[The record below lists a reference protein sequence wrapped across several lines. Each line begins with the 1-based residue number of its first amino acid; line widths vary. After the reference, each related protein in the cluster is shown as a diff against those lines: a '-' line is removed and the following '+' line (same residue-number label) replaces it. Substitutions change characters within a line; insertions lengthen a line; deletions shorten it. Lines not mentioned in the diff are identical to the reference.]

1 MINTRISILK
11 WINFNFKVYDF
22 TKNRERLN
30 VMNIS
35 IILKIQSQIFS
46 QNGETMKK
54 LKISKTIRNFSKNI
68 IKMNLKNKVHQ
79 LK

>member
-35 IILKIQSQIFS
+35 IILKIQSPIFS